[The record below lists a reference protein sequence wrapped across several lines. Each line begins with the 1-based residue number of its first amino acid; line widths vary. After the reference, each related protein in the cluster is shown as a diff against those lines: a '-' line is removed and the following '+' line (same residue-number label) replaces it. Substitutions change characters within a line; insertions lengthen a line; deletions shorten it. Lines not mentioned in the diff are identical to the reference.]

1 MFSKKFYFSKGIFPH
16 FFFFNIYWIFV
27 FCFFQNFNVGETNE
41 ARSIELPVSTPF
53 FFFPSPLLYFHFLI
67 SPVVELGSTF
77 IGERGC
83 VLLRLPFDPFGFHLL
98 QRVCSDYSHSACVPL

>member
-1 MFSKKFYFSKGIFPH
+1 MKNIFYKILFKKDFFSFFLIFIG
-16 FFFFNIYWIFV
+16 FFF
-27 FCFFQNFNVGETNE
+27 CFLQNFNIGETNE

-67 SPVVELGSTF
+67 SPVVELGSTL

-83 VLLRLPFDPFGFHLL
+83 VLLRLSLSSILSIWISLFFFS
-98 QRVCSDYSHSACVPL
+98 VCV